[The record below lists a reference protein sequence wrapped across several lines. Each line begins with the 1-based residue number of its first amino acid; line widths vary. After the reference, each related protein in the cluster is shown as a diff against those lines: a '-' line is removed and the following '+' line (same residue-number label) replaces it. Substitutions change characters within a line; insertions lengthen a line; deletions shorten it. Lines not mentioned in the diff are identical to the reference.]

1 MSAGSSVRYA
11 YLVTLVGV
19 VLAGVAVAYNTIRS
33 MFLARAMRVRVFMN
47 SGNFTA
53 GHFGNFTAG
62 QFGNFTANFN
72 GPRRFAYMN
81 PYSGFANN
89 LLIIGAIVAV
99 IGIVWL
105 GITLNRQH
113 RL

>member
-1 MSAGSSVRYA
+1 
-11 YLVTLVGV
+11 
-19 VLAGVAVAYNTIRS
+19 
-33 MFLARAMRVRVFMN
+33 MN

-53 GHFGNFTAG
+53 GQFGNFTAR

-81 PYSGFANN
+81 PYSGFAND
-89 LLIIGAIVAV
+89 LVIIGVIVV
-99 IGIVWL
+99 IIGIVWL
-105 GITLNRQH
+105 GISLNSQH